1 MQQFEEKKIT
11 ADQLLDVVLNSSAS
25 SSQQFLPGDLV
36 VTLKAMRT
44 ALANMSVEQK
54 MSSAKVKKT
63 VNIY

>member
-11 ADQLLDVVLNSSAS
+11 AEQLLDVVLNSSAS

-44 ALANMSVEQK
+44 ALANMNVEQK

>member
-11 ADQLLDVVLNSSAS
+11 AEQLLDVVLNSSAS

-44 ALANMSVEQK
+44 ALANMNVEQK
-54 MSSAKVKKT
+54 MSSAKVNKT

>member
-1 MQQFEEKKIT
+1 MQLFEEKKIT
-11 ADQLLDVVLNSSAS
+11 AEQLLDVVLNSSAS

>member
-25 SSQQFLPGDLV
+25 SSQRFLPGDLV

-44 ALANMSVEQK
+44 ALANMNVEQK

>member
-11 ADQLLDVVLNSSAS
+11 AEQLLDVVLNSSAS